1 MSVRLARALL
11 LVALFCPI
19 GLAQVPIRYLV
30 SLADRERHLVKIT
43 LEIPPGQDT
52 HELQLPVWNALYQV
66 RDFSQNMNWLRAKS
80 RTEDEKGIPLT
91 ITQLNPSRWKLT
103 GARNGAHVEY
113 EMFSDNPGSFGA
125 QLNSHHAFFNLAEI
139 LVYADDERNQPAQ
152 IEFRNL
158 PASWKIATPLAQ
170 AGGIFTAQ
178 NYDQLVDS
186 PIEIGAFEENDFK
199 AACGSYR
206 VVVDANA
213 DSNKILHEI
222 VPPLKRIV
230 SAATEWMNDCPF
242 QTYMFIFHTSD
253 SPGSGGMEHAYGTA
267 ITLPEKDFTDNLDHF
282 TSVTA
287 HEFFHLWNVKRIR
300 PQSLEPI
307 DYTKENYTTAL
318 WFCEGV
324 DSTASNYIRLHA
336 GLLDERHYLERLAR
350 KITELE
356 NQPAHLTQSA
366 EQSSLDAWLEK
377 YPRYGLPER
386 SISYYNK
393 GELLGVML
401 DLTMREASHNKAS
414 LRQLFL
420 RMNDRYA
427 KQGEFFADSEAIQH
441 SAEMLSHA
449 GLRKFFEKYVNGTDE
464 IPWGEIFA
472 PVGLRLVKTDVTF
485 ADSGFEAVRRFD
497 LPPSVVEVN
506 PSSNAERAGLAPGD
520 VILQVN
526 GKSPSPEFEAEIA
539 RLGPG
544 TTLQLVVTRDGVR
557 NSLQWKLESRTQ
569 SVFQLQDVPDIT
581 PQQKLERAAWLF
593 GQGERSVPAPAAG
606 SAP

>member
-1 MSVRLARALL
+1 VSVRPSRVLL
-11 LVALFCPI
+11 FVVCACQI
-19 GLAQVPIRYLV
+19 ALAQVPIRYFV
-30 SLADRERHLVKIT
+30 SLADPERHLAKVT

-66 RDFSQNMNWLRAKS
+66 RDFSLNMNWIRVKAN
-80 RTEDEKGIPLT
+80 TEDEKGSPPT
-91 ITQLNPSRWKLT
+91 ISQLNPSRWKLT
-103 GARNGAHVEY
+103 GAQKGALVEY
-113 EMFSDNPGSFGA
+113 EMFSDLPGSFGA
-125 QLNSHHAFFNLAEI
+125 QLDSHHAFFNPAQI
-139 LVYADDERNQPAQ
+139 LVYADDQRNQPAQ

-158 PASWKIATPLAQ
+158 PASWKVATPLAQ

-186 PIEIGAFEENDFK
+186 PIEMGTFEENNFK

-222 VPPLKRIV
+222 IPSLKRIV

-242 QTYMFIFHTSD
+242 ETYMFIFHTSD
-253 SPGSGGMEHAYGTA
+253 SPGSGGMEHAYSTA
-267 ITLPEKDFTDNLDHF
+267 ITLPEKDFTGNLDHF

-307 DYTKENYTTAL
+307 DYTKENYSTAL

-324 DSTASNYIRLHA
+324 DSTVSDYIRIRA
-336 GLLDERHYLERLAR
+336 GLLDERHFLERLSR
-350 KITELE
+350 EITELE

-377 YPRYGLPER
+377 YSRYGLPER

-401 DLTMREASHNKAS
+401 DLTMREASHNQAS

-420 RMNDRYA
+420 WMNDQYA
-427 KQGEFFADSEAIQH
+427 KQGKFFADSEAIQH

-449 GLRKFFEKYVNGTDE
+449 DLRKFFEKYVSGTAE
-464 IPWGEIFA
+464 IPWDEILV
-472 PVGLRLVKTDVTF
+472 PVGLRVIKTDLTF

-497 LPPSVVEVN
+497 LPPSVVKVN

-520 VILQVN
+520 VILQVY
-526 GKSPSPEFEAEIA
+526 GKPPSPEFEAEMA

-544 TTLQLVVTRDGVR
+544 TTLQLVVSRDGVR
-557 NSLQWKLESRTQ
+557 NSLQWRLESRTQ
-569 SVFQLQDVPDIT
+569 SVFQLQDVPDIA
-581 PQQKLERAAWLF
+581 PQQRAERAAWLF
-593 GQGERSVPAPAAG
+593 GQGDKPVPGPAAG
-606 SAP
+606 SGP